1 MHELTVAAA
10 VAIFLATYAFV
21 AVGKIPVYHIDR
33 AGAALLGG
41 SLMVAVGALTI
52 DEAYRA
58 IDFDTITLLL
68 GMMIVV
74 ANLRVSGFFRLVNDR
89 IATWV
94 HRPLT
99 LLVAIVLAS
108 GILSA
113 FLVND
118 TICLV
123 MTPLV
128 LDLVLRLK
136 RNPVPYLLAVA
147 TASNIGS
154 VATITGNPQNI
165 IIGSLSRIPY
175 TTFAAQLA
183 PVAAAGL
190 VLTIALIAIVYRE
203 EFLTRDRFSKPPL
216 PPQRYHGR
224 LLINTLLVMLV
235 MVVLFFIG
243 TARTFA
249 GPATTALIPELV
261 PEEHFVNAVTW
272 GATIFQFATIIGPAL
287 GGILYSLPITQF
299 VPDSR
304 LEGPG
309 IVYVFCV
316 ATLGWSMVL
325 IGSMHTRTGRMEH
338 RALSLDVVLAGFQ
351 YMARTPMLLGAA
363 SLDLFAVL
371 LGGAVALT
379 PMFANDVLHTGPRGL
394 GLLRAAPAAGAV
406 VMSLLLARYPFQ
418 RHAGTRLFICVGM
431 FGAATAVF
439 GASKSLWLSLTALF
453 VAGAMDAIS
462 VIIRGSLLQLGT
474 PPEMRGRVSAVNSL
488 FIGASNE
495 LGEFESGVT
504 AQWWGAVRATIYGG
518 LGAMVI
524 AGIWAV
530 AFPGLRKADE
540 LTVEALRPDLAKK

>member
-1 MHELTVAAA
+1 MEAFASRDFRRFQLARVASVLGYAAQSVA
-10 VAIFLATYAFV
+10 VAWQVYAMT
-21 AVGKIPVYHIDR
+21 H
-33 AGAALLGG
+33 
-41 SLMVAVGALTI
+41 
-52 DEAYRA
+52 RA
-58 IDFDTITLLL
+58 IDL
-68 GMMIVV
+68 G
-74 ANLRVSGFFRLVNDR
+74 
-89 IATWV
+89 
-94 HRPLT
+94 
-99 LLVAIVLAS
+99 
-108 GILSA
+108 
-113 FLVND
+113 
-118 TICLV
+118 
-123 MTPLV
+123 
-128 LDLVLRLK
+128 
-136 RNPVPYLLAVA
+136 
-147 TASNIGS
+147 
-154 VATITGNPQNI
+154 
-165 IIGSLSRIPY
+165 Y
-175 TTFAAQLA
+175 T
-183 PVAAAGL
+183 GL
-190 VLTIALIAIVYRE
+190 VQFIPGLIFLLPAGHIA
-203 EFLTRDRFSKPPL
+203 DRFDRRQVIL
-216 PPQRYHGR
+216 VCYGMQAICTTA
-224 LLINTLLVMLV
+224 LLFLARTDQPGVFPIF
-235 MVVLFFIG
+235 VVLFFIG

-261 PEEHFVNAVTW
+261 PEAHFVNAVTW

-299 VPDSR
+299 VPDSK

-338 RALSLDVVLAGFQ
+338 RALSLKVVLAGFQ
-351 YMARTPMLLGAA
+351 YMGRNPMLFGAA

-406 VMSLLLARYPFQ
+406 MMSLLMARFPFR
-418 RHAGTRLFICVGM
+418 RHAGIRLFLCVGT
-431 FGAATAVF
+431 FGAATVVF

-495 LGEFESGVT
+495 LGEFESGLT

-518 LGAMVI
+518 IGAMVV
-524 AGIWAV
+524 AGIWAA

-540 LTVEALRPDLAKK
+540 LTAEALRPELAKN